1 VLLEMLFSVLIS
13 QSTTQGLQKV
23 WRIVLLTINIKKTYE
38 ENLSLQF
45 VNLYKITLAVSLGRN
60 EDKWSESS

>member
-23 WRIVLLTINIKKTYE
+23 WRIVFGLTVKKRLKMK
-38 ENLSLQF
+38 NVFLQF
-45 VNLYKITLAVSLGRN
+45 VNIIENNTCSQLGQ
-60 EDKWSESS
+60 K

>member
-23 WRIVLLTINIKKTYE
+23 WRN
-38 ENLSLQF
+38 N
-45 VNLYKITLAVSLGRN
+45 
-60 EDKWSESS
+60 D